1 MHSIRVVPRHNEDIH
16 FFEQARG
23 PSSVGVHLAQK
34 CHSTLIG
41 GWLIAMNSSLKPHA
55 KLRGI
60 RRLAIRVAQKSCE
73 DRPALLGLEVG
84 DLVVEPIVSTRDAS
98 QEIVWSL
105 INFCPAMIMLFQA
118 YLPSTVSLVGPDD
131 PLEKVSVGIVSG
143 HRKAGEW
150 SSTST
155 SWYAWEMAS
164 LSLLVGE

>member
-1 MHSIRVVPRHNEDIH
+1 M
-16 FFEQARG
+16 
-23 PSSVGVHLAQK
+23 
-34 CHSTLIG
+34 
-41 GWLIAMNSSLKPHA
+41 
-55 KLRGI
+55 
-60 RRLAIRVAQKSCE
+60 
-73 DRPALLGLEVG
+73 
-84 DLVVEPIVSTRDAS
+84 STRDAS